1 MLFSLIM
8 KYQTEIKNLNGA
20 NNSRRFMFLLKKYN
34 KYSFFESK
42 SGNSNKPLY
51 LHRFQIQIQLTLYFM
66 TIQKQLIIFK
76 SFVGEYFLIPSSIS
90 KSCCYRGYQWPGIRK
105 SLMANKWNS
114 CRNIVVVTKRISRQY
129 TRESQRK
136 HNV

>member
-51 LHRFQIQIQLTLYFM
+51 LSQISNTNSTNLIFYDNPKTTNNLQILRRR
-66 TIQKQLIIFK
+66 IF
-76 SFVGEYFLIPSSIS
+76 SHPLEYF
-90 KSCCYRGYQWPGIRK
+90 
-105 SLMANKWNS
+105 
-114 CRNIVVVTKRISRQY
+114 
-129 TRESQRK
+129 
-136 HNV
+136 